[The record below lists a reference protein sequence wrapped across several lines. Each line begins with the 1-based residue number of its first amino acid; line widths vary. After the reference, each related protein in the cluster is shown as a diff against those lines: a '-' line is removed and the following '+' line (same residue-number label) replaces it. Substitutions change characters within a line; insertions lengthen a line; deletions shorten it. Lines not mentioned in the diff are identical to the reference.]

1 MNTTL
6 LVALDILRFLSKH
19 QGKCGLYDICTHLKM
34 NKTTVFRYTET
45 LISLK
50 LLEKREGK
58 FYLGLGLCE
67 LGSKVETQYLI
78 IDLVHPVLV
87 DLAKEVNETV
97 NLARIYDD
105 TALYLDKV
113 GSTRSLQ
120 LKAAVGD
127 KLPLYCTGVG
137 KAILSTLEPIR
148 LDSLLVNL
156 KLDKL
161 TKHTITNIQKLKG
174 EIELI
179 RTRGYS
185 IDHEEFDEG
194 LICTATPL
202 KMPELNFWGGV
213 SISGPISRLDE
224 ERTLFLADKLL
235 ARREEILSII
245 KEAIGGIDDRGKNDQ
260 KAWNQRLDTVMQS

>member
-6 LVALDILRFLSKH
+6 LVAFKILKFLSGR
-19 QGKCGLYDICTHLKM
+19 QGEYGLYDICKHLNM

-45 LISLK
+45 LIALK

-67 LGSKVETQYLI
+67 LCSKVDTQYLI
-78 IDLVHPVLV
+78 IDLVHPVLE
-87 DLAKEVNETV
+87 DLAREVNETV
-97 NLARIYDD
+97 NLACIYDD

-113 GSTRSLQ
+113 ESNRSLQ

-137 KAILSTLEPIR
+137 KAILSTLEPMR
-148 LDSLLVNL
+148 LDSLLINL

-161 TKHTITNIQKLKG
+161 TKYTITDVQKLEE
-174 EIELI
+174 EIALI

-185 IDHEEFDEG
+185 IDQEEFDEG
-194 LICTATPL
+194 LVCTATPV
-202 KMPELNFWGGV
+202 KIPELNFWGGV

-224 ERTLFLADKLL
+224 ERTLFLADKLS
-235 ARREEILSII
+235 ASRDEILRII
-245 KEAIGGIDDRGKNDQ
+245 KAALGGIDDRG
-260 KAWNQRLDTVMQS
+260 

>member
-1 MNTTL
+1 MNSTL
-6 LVALDILRFLSKH
+6 LVAFDILRVLSEH
-19 QGKCGLYDICTHLKM
+19 QGEYGLNDICKHLKM

-78 IDLVHPVLV
+78 IDLIHPILEN
-87 DLAKEVNETV
+87 LAQEVNETV
-97 NLARIYDD
+97 NFARIYDD

-113 GSTRSLQ
+113 ESTRSLQ
-120 LKAAVGD
+120 LRASVGD

-137 KAILSTLEPIR
+137 KAILAILEPRR
-148 LDSLLVNL
+148 LAALLSNL
-156 KLDKL
+156 KLAKL
-161 TKHTITNIQKLKG
+161 TKSTITGVEKLMG

-185 IDHEEFDEG
+185 IDQEEFEEG
-194 LICTATPL
+194 LICTAAPL
-202 KMPELNFWGGV
+202 RIPELKFLGGI

-224 ERTLFLADKLL
+224 KRTIFLTGKLL
-235 ARREEILSII
+235 ARRDEILSIVGD
-245 KEAIGGIDDRGKNDQ
+245 ALGGTDDRG
-260 KAWNQRLDTVMQS
+260 

>member
-6 LVALDILRFLSKH
+6 LVAFDILKFLSEH
-19 QGKCGLYDICTHLKM
+19 QGEYGLYDLCKYLNM

-45 LISLK
+45 LIFLK

-78 IDLVHPVLV
+78 INLVHPLLV
-87 DLAKEVNETV
+87 DLAKEVNENV

-113 GSTRSLQ
+113 ESTRSLQ
-120 LKAAVGD
+120 LKASVGD
-127 KLPLYCTGVG
+127 RLPLYCTGVG
-137 KAILSTLEPIR
+137 KAILTTLEPMR
-148 LDSLLVNL
+148 LDSLLINL

-161 TKHTITNIQKLKG
+161 TKYTITDIATLKQ

-194 LICTATPL
+194 LICAATPV
-202 KMPELNFWGGV
+202 KIPELNFFGGV

-224 ERTLFLADKLL
+224 QRTLYLADKLL
-235 ARREEILSII
+235 ARREKILSTIRG
-245 KEAIGGIDDRGKNDQ
+245 ALRGYNDRG
-260 KAWNQRLDTVMQS
+260 

>member
-6 LVALDILRFLSKH
+6 LVAFDILKFLSER
-19 QGKCGLYDICTHLKM
+19 QGEYGLYDICKHLNM

-45 LISLK
+45 LISLY

-67 LGSKVETQYLI
+67 LCSKVDTQYLI
-78 IDLVHPVLV
+78 IDHIHPVLE

-97 NLARIYDD
+97 NLACIYDD

-113 GSTRSLQ
+113 ESTRSLQ

-137 KAILSTLEPIR
+137 KAILATLEPTR
-148 LDSLLVNL
+148 LESLLINL

-161 TKHTITNIQKLKG
+161 TKYTITDIPKLEE

-185 IDHEEFDEG
+185 IDQEEFDEG
-194 LICTATPL
+194 LVCAATPL
-202 KMPELNFWGGV
+202 KIPELNFWGGV
-213 SISGPISRLDE
+213 SISGPISRLDK
-224 ERTLFLADKLL
+224 ERTLYLADKLL
-235 ARREEILSII
+235 ARRDELLSII
-245 KEAIGGIDDRGKNDQ
+245 KTAFGGTDDRG
-260 KAWNQRLDTVMQS
+260 